1 MAKLGFL
8 PVLKQVFGSHV
19 ESASV
24 MDYACG
30 AVCSL
35 ARSNGRIVGYLKLDQ
50 CLNLLAGE

>member
-8 PVLKQVFGSHV
+8 PVLKQVCETHL

-24 MDYACG
+24 MVEAC
-30 AVCSL
+30 AAACNL
-35 ARSNGRIVGYLKLDQ
+35 ARSNGRIFGCLKLDQ